1 MNLAKVGGI
10 LVATVLSAI
19 LAALTGDQT
28 VSPTEWV
35 NVVIGAVGVASVYVV
50 PNVTGSSAAYAK
62 GIVAALTAVLVLAQS
77 LVSDGIS
84 GTEWI
89 QLAMAAL
96 GALGVVALPGP
107 MVTSPITRTTGRTD
121 GPIADGSL

>member
-19 LAALTGDQT
+19 LAALTGDQSI
-28 VSPTEWV
+28 SPTEWV
-35 NVVIGAVGVASVYVV
+35 NVIIGAVGVLAVYVV
-50 PNVTGSSAAYAK
+50 PNVSGSAATYAK

-77 LVSDGIS
+77 MISDGIS

-107 MVTSPITRTTGRTD
+107 APVAGRPVTGGTV
-121 GPIADGSL
+121 

>member
-1 MNLAKVGGI
+1 MNLAKVSGI
-10 LVATVLSAI
+10 LVATALSAI

-28 VSPTEWV
+28 IEPTEWV
-35 NVVIGAVGVASVYVV
+35 NVIIGAVGVLAVYVV
-50 PNVTGSSAAYAK
+50 PNVTGSAATYAK

-77 LVSDGIS
+77 MISDGIS

-107 MVTSPITRTTGRTD
+107 APVAARPAAG
-121 GPIADGSL
+121 GAV